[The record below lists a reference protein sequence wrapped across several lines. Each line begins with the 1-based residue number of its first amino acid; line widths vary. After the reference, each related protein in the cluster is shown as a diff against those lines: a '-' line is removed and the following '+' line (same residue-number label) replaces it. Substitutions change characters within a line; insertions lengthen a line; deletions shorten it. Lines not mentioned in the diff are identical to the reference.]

1 VTWIDKEGMMGFG
14 EILFYVFVFPGIL
27 FLLAWTF
34 FAFYFFRKA
43 LAYIHRRVGPHYNG
57 PGGAYQTVF
66 DIFKLLGKESITPR
80 TADTY
85 LFNIIP
91 ILTPV
96 IASLPVILIPWT
108 PLINNGHGIL
118 DTQYGLLGI
127 VVLIGVEPFLLF
139 LTGFGSD
146 NKYSFLGG
154 MRVLVQMLS
163 MEAAFFLSALSPAL
177 FFGTMNL
184 YNIQTQSSF
193 TSTLILLPGAVLFVI
208 SMLGILQQPP
218 FNIPEAEQE
227 IVYGF
232 YTEYSGTNYVLLKLA
247 ENMEFLVVSATA
259 AVLFFGGYQGI
270 FMDSFWWLFIKIT
283 VLLFIVL
290 VVRAA
295 TPRLRLDQMLKFSW
309 SWLTPAAILNLVW
322 ISFAKIYLLGM

>member
-1 VTWIDKEGMMGFG
+1 MGFG
-14 EILFYVFVFPGIL
+14 EILFHIFVFPGLI

-57 PGGAYQTVF
+57 PAGSLQTIF

-96 IASLPVILIPWT
+96 IAALPVILIPWT
-108 PLINNGHGIL
+108 PWINNGHGIL
-118 DTQYGLLGI
+118 DTDYGLLGI

-163 MEAAFFLSALSPAL
+163 MEAAFFLAALSPAL
-177 FFGTMNL
+177 LFGTMNL
-184 YNIQTQSSF
+184 FDIQSSSSF
-193 TSTLILLPGAVLFVI
+193 ASTLVLLPGAVLFVI
-208 SMLGILQQPP
+208 AILGILQQPP

-232 YTEYSGTNYVLLKLA
+232 YTEYSGTNYVLLKFA
-247 ENMEFLVVSATA
+247 EFVEFLVVSAA
-259 AVLFFGGYQGI
+259 AIVLFFGGYHGL
-270 FMDSFWWLFIKIT
+270 FFDSFWWLFIKIAL
-283 VLLFIVL
+283 LLFVVL

-295 TPRLRLDQMLKFSW
+295 NPRLRLDQMLKFSW
-309 SWLTPAAILNLVW
+309 SWLTPAAMLNLVW
-322 ISFAKIYLLGM
+322 VSFAKIYLLGM